1 MVSEKQKMESMSQP
15 TRVTKSRFEF
25 EEEGRIAYLEFE
37 TDDRGWLTL
46 LHTEVP
52 PELRGRG
59 IAGTLVRTAF
69 EYARDNRLRVD
80 VICPLAADY
89 LRRHPELKGPLD
101 SRPSS
106 KPQE

>member
-1 MVSEKQKMESMSQP
+1 MSKAS
-15 TRVTKSRFEF
+15 RVTRSRFEF
-25 EEEGRIAYLEFE
+25 EEEGRTAYLEFE

-52 PELRGRG
+52 PQLRGRG

-89 LRRHPELKGPLD
+89 LRRHPEIKASLNSK
-101 SRPSS
+101 PSS